1 MILYRIELYLVV
13 VLLVHF
19 NAAGVIKML
28 HVQFQGVEVLFV
40 LLRLGHPGVDF
51 EVELLRPR
59 LELDHQLIVFSLN
72 LVVLAVKLLDLLA
85 QLVGGGFLG
94 LDDILE
100 ARLLYQQL
108 LDLFIC

>member
-1 MILYRIELYLVV
+1 
-13 VLLVHF
+13 
-19 NAAGVIKML
+19 ML

-59 LELDHQLIVFSLN
+59 LEFDHQLIVFSLN

-85 QLVGGGFLG
+85 QFVGGGFLG